1 MALRDVL
8 LAFTLATLWGST
20 FTVMKIGVIDM
31 PPLLANA
38 LRFLF
43 SAFPAILFI
52 PRPKVALWTIFA
64 FGLVLGVVKFSILF
78 TSLSLGMP
86 AGLASIVLQVQVF
99 FTILFAYLLLGERP
113 GRMQKIGAAIA
124 FLGMVLFGIDK
135 LAGATL
141 LPFLLAILA
150 AATWGVAN
158 IIVKKAQAKDMLAFV
173 VWTSAVAGPVLLALS
188 LLVDGPARVGALLL
202 PPSWNTIWVT
212 LYLALLA
219 QLFGYS
225 VWNSLI
231 SRYPVALVGP
241 FALLIP
247 ISGMICGMIFLGET
261 ISALALMA
269 SAIVFLG
276 LMVNVFG
283 DRLANRL
290 RERA

>member
-1 MALRDVL
+1 MALRDL
-8 LAFTLATLWGST
+8 ILAIALVTLWGST
-20 FTVMKIGVIDM
+20 FTVMKIGVVDM

-38 LRFLF
+38 LRFCV

-52 PRPKVALWTIFA
+52 RRPAVPLWTNIG
-64 FGLVLGVVKFSILF
+64 FGLVLGVAKFSVLF

-99 FTILFAYLLLGERP
+99 FTILFAFLLLGERP
-113 GRMQKIGAAIA
+113 ARAQKIGAAVA
-124 FLGMVLFGIDK
+124 FLGIILFGIDK
-135 LAGATL
+135 MAGASL
-141 LPFLLAILA
+141 LPFLLALLA
-150 AATWGVAN
+150 AALWGVAN

-188 LLVDGPARVGALLL
+188 LLVDGPGKVASFLF
-202 PPSWNTIWVT
+202 PPSWNTVWVT

-247 ISGMICGMIFLGET
+247 ISGMICGMVFLGET
-261 ISALALMA
+261 ISPLAMLA
-269 SAIVFLG
+269 SAVVFSG
-276 LMVNVFG
+276 LIINVFG
-283 DRLANRL
+283 DRLINRL
-290 RERA
+290 GERP